1 MPMTVVELTWLYSL
15 IKSGLQNEKHAEW
28 MESLDLLLWNYF
40 FNANINESKMFCWSF
55 QELWDVF
62 K

>member
-1 MPMTVVELTWLYSL
+1 MEPENKQRGYLTCIYICLN
-15 IKSGLQNEKHAEW
+15 I
-28 MESLDLLLWNYF
+28 F
-40 FNANINESKMFCWSF
+40 FNANINDSKMFRWSF